1 LFGLKKSE
9 YSLLIKKEAHLTHL
23 KTLYN
28 LYDAVTDYI
37 RNCYEIPWSKINTEK
52 ISQDILQYKTEYKA
66 SIYLTD
72 IVM

>member
-9 YSLLIKKEAHLTHL
+9 YSLLNKKEAHLTHL

-28 LYDAVTDYI
+28 LYDAVTEYI

-66 SIYLTD
+66 
-72 IVM
+72 